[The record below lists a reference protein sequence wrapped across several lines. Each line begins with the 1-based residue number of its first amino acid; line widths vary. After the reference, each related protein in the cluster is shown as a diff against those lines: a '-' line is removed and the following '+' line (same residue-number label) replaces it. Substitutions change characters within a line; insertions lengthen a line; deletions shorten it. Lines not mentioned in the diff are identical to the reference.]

1 MQALHINGNDLTLEA
16 VREVAQPDVRRPVL
30 LDPDAREAV
39 NRARAVVDTLVA
51 NNRISYAITTGVG
64 KLSDVHIVGDQVR
77 ELQINLV
84 RSHAVG
90 VGEPLSI
97 PDTRAM
103 MLLRAN
109 SLAKG
114 NSGIRG
120 ISIDTI
126 CEMLNRGVTPMV
138 PSQGSVGASGDLAPL
153 AHLALALIGEGECLD
168 EKGGRIPSA
177 EALKRAQIK
186 PLVLEAKEAVS
197 LINGTQAMLAIGILM
212 VLAAETLVDTADVIG
227 AMACDALKGTN
238 VAFDERIQKARPHAG
253 QIRTAANLR
262 RLLEQSQIRDSHR
275 DCGRV
280 QDAYSLRCIPQ
291 VHGAVRDT
299 LAHCRSV
306 FETETNSAVDNPL
319 VFVKNPKA
327 MDGEGDVLSGGNFHG
342 EPLAFALDFL
352 AIALSALAG
361 ISERR
366 LERMVNPA
374 LSEGLPPFLAPGAG
388 MNSGFMMPQV
398 TAAALVSENKVLSH
412 PASVDSITTS
422 GNKEDFVSMGMTA
435 ASKLKRVVENTRN
448 TLAIEAMAAAQA
460 IDFLAPLKTSKPLQQ
475 AHAAI
480 RAVCATMEKDR
491 VMYRGFR
498 THCEFD
504 CERQAGRRSALNI
517 LTKICPLEICHHDHE
532 LAEGKGPATRFSPTP
547 RCLMRSRRE
556 RIAVY
561 SHPLSALDSPRFNA
575 SPPRGAPELSAFSP

>member
-1 MQALHINGNDLTLEA
+1 LQALHINGNDLTLEA
-16 VREVAQPDVRRPVL
+16 VREVAHIDVRRPVL

-39 NRARAVVDTLVA
+39 NRARAVVDALVA
-51 NNRISYAITTGVG
+51 NNKISYAITTGVG

-77 ELQINLV
+77 ELQVNLV

-90 VGEPLSI
+90 VGEALSI
-97 PDTRAM
+97 ADTRAM

-114 NSGIRG
+114 NSGVRVIT
-120 ISIDTI
+120 IDTI
-126 CEMLNRGVTPMV
+126 CEMLNRGVTPIV

-153 AHLALALIGEGECLD
+153 AHLALALIGEGECFNEA
-168 EKGGRIPSA
+168 EKGAGLASA

-212 VLAAETLVDTADVIG
+212 LLAAERLVDTADVIG

-253 QIRTAANLR
+253 QIKTAANLR
-262 RLLEQSQIRDSHR
+262 RLLEQSEIRASHR

-299 LAHCRSV
+299 LAHCRAV

-319 VFVKNPKA
+319 VFVKNPKV

-398 TAAALVSENKVLSH
+398 TAAALVSENKVLAH

-435 ASKLKRVVENTRN
+435 ANKLKKVVENTRN
-448 TLAIEAMAAAQA
+448 ALAIEAMAAAQA

-480 RAVCATMEKDR
+480 RAVCATMDKDR
-491 VMYRGFR
+491 VMYQDFARV
-498 THCEFD
+498 
-504 CERQAGRRSALNI
+504 A
-517 LTKICPLEICHHDHE
+517 E
-532 LAEGKGPATRFSPTP
+532 LIGSGKLA
-547 RCLMRSRRE
+547 
-556 RIAVY
+556 AV
-561 SHPLSALDSPRFNA
+561 LR
-575 SPPRGAPELSAFSP
+575 